1 MIQVSH
7 EYADSS
13 GVRIHYAKAGEG
25 PLVVFIH
32 GFPDFWYSW
41 HHQMQ
46 GLSGEHT
53 VVALD
58 TRGYNESDKPEGAES
73 YDVALLVADV
83 AAVIRQEGRE
93 KAIIVGHDWGGA
105 IAWGVAAMMPAMVD
119 KLIIVNLPHL
129 ANLVREL
136 RTNPQQHANSQYA
149 RNFQKP
155 DSHEKLDA
163 AGLASLVA
171 RGDADLE
178 AKYRTAFEKSS
189 FDAMMNYYRRNYPRE
204 PYAEDTLSLPKVQC
218 PVLQFHGLD
227 DWALLPGALNDTWD
241 HVERDWT
248 LVTLPG
254 TGHWSHHEQAELVT
268 NTMKWWLA
276 MRR

>member
-7 EYADSS
+7 EYADSN

-25 PLVVFIH
+25 PLVVFVH

-46 GLSGEHT
+46 GLSGEYT

-83 AAVIRQEGRE
+83 AAVIRAERRE
-93 KAIIVGHDWGGA
+93 KAIVVGHDWGGA
-105 IAWGVAAMMPAMVD
+105 IAWGVAAMMPEVVD

-136 RTNPQQHANSQYA
+136 RNNPQQHANSQYA
-149 RNFQKP
+149 RSFQQP

-163 AGLASLVA
+163 AGLAKIVA
-171 RGDADLE
+171 RDDADLE
-178 AKYRTAFEKSS
+178 ANYRAAFEKSS

-204 PYAEDTLSLPKVQC
+204 PYADDALNLPKVQC

-241 HVERDWT
+241 HVARDWT

-254 TGHWSHHEQAELVT
+254 TGHWAHHEEAELVT
-268 NTMKWWLA
+268 STMKWWLA
-276 MRR
+276 MRW